1 MPKQPKLLNVKSYL
15 KWSID
20 TIETI
25 LKETELNRP
34 DGTRVAPL
42 FHTELRKLNFIA
54 RAILRKHAEK
64 KTRKDI
70 RLEA

>member
-15 KWSID
+15 EWSIGVIEAIL
-20 TIETI
+20 IET
-25 LKETELNRP
+25 KLNRP

-42 FHTELRKLNFIA
+42 FHMELRKLNFIA
-54 RAILRKHAEK
+54 RAILRKHTEK

-70 RLEA
+70 RL